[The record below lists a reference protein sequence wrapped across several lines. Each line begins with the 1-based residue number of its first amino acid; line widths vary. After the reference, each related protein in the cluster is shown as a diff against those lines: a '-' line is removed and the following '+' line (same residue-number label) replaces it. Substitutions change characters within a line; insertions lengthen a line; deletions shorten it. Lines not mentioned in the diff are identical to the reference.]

1 MYCIISVA
9 QIWPPVSFSWKSRFS
24 KNVLYKIHIDIRVWQ
39 KCNFF
44 ENFVLLFFCVEISY
58 KLQKKIWPKWRSL
71 DAPPPDTQK
80 SITSIK
86 SKKINQHQISRR
98 LVYHARYFEKLYF
111 FLFYRG
117 VTLRDRHL
125 SGW

>member
-1 MYCIISVA
+1 MYSIISVA

-44 ENFVLLFFCVEISY
+44 ENFVLSF
-58 KLQKKIWPKWRSL
+58 
-71 DAPPPDTQK
+71 
-80 SITSIK
+80 ITSIK

-98 LVYHARYFEKLYF
+98 LVYHARHFENFYF
-111 FLFYRG
+111 FDFIEVVDFWG
-117 VTLRDRHL
+117 VWWGGSNDLQIA
-125 SGW
+125 